1 MRSLYSSLLHLTPLL
16 FSLRPTSDHLYESDD
31 DSEDGAEEQQSPPHA
46 APPAVAAAAVESNGD
61 SVALAPQNLK
71 TVWEGDKFE
80 RGIGEGG
87 KKFMKCLPL
96 RQI

>member
-1 MRSLYSSLLHLTPLL
+1 MWVFCHRLGFACVFVCIDFAPISPLRSLYSSLLHLTPLL

-31 DSEDGAEEQQSPPHA
+31 DSEDGAEEQQPPPHA

-71 TVWEGDKFE
+71 TV
-80 RGIGEGG
+80 
-87 KKFMKCLPL
+87 
-96 RQI
+96 